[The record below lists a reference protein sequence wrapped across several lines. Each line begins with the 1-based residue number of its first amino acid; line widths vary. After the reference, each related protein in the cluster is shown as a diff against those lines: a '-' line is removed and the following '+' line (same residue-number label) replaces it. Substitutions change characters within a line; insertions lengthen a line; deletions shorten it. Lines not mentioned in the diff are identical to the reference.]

1 MDIRKVKKLIELL
14 QESGISE
21 IEVHEGEESVRITSH
36 HMASAPQTVVQMPQA
51 NVQAPVMIP
60 RASAQ
65 ENVDPA
71 LMQNA
76 PETPLPA
83 ADEGHI
89 IKSPMV
95 GIFYSSSSPDTPGFV
110 EIGQTVEKGDILC
123 IIEAMKIMNQIEAD
137 VTGVVSKVYV
147 ENGEPIEYGQPLFAI
162 K

>member
-14 QESGISE
+14 KESGISE
-21 IEVHEGEESVRITSH
+21 IEVHEGEESVRITNH
-36 HMASAPQTVVQMPQA
+36 HMTSAQQTVVQMPQA
-51 NVQAPVMIP
+51 NIQTPVLIPQGSVDSAP
-60 RASAQ
+60 
-65 ENVDPA
+65 
-71 LMQNA
+71 MQNA

-83 ADEGHI
+83 VDEGHI

-95 GIFYSSSSPDTPGFV
+95 GIFYSSPSPDTPGFV

>member
-14 QESGISE
+14 QESGVSE
-21 IEVHEGEESVRITSH
+21 IEVHEGEESVRITNH
-36 HMASAPQTVVQMPQA
+36 HMTSAHQTVVQMPQA
-51 NVQAPVMIP
+51 NVQ
-60 RASAQ
+60 

-71 LMQNA
+71 PMQNA

-83 ADEGHI
+83 IDEGHI

-110 EIGQTVEKGDILC
+110 EIGQTVEKGDVLC

-137 VTGVVSKVYV
+137 AAGRVSAIQV
-147 ENGEPIEYGQPLFAI
+147 ENGDPVEFGQVLFI
-162 K
+162 IT

>member
-36 HMASAPQTVVQMPQA
+36 HMSNAQQAVVQAPQVPVAIPQA
-51 NVQAPVMIP
+51 NVDSAP
-60 RASAQ
+60 
-65 ENVDPA
+65 
-71 LMQNA
+71 MQNA
-76 PETPLPA
+76 PETPLPVV
-83 ADEGHI
+83 DEGHV

-95 GIFYSSSSPDTPGFV
+95 GIFYSSASPDVPTFV
-110 EIGQTVEKGDILC
+110 EIGQTVEKGEVLC
-123 IIEAMKIMNQIEAD
+123 IIEAMKIMNQIEAETSR
-137 VTGVVSKVYV
+137 VLSKIYV

>member
-36 HMASAPQTVVQMPQA
+36 HMTDAQQAVVQAPQA
-51 NVQAPVMIP
+51 NVQAPVAVP
-60 RASAQ
+60 QA
-65 ENVDPA
+65 NVDSAP
-71 LMQNA
+71 MQNA
-76 PETPLPA
+76 PEIPLPA
-83 ADEGHI
+83 VDEGHV

-95 GIFYSSSSPDTPGFV
+95 GIFYSSASPDVPAFV
-110 EIGQTVEKGDILC
+110 EIGQTVDKGDVLC
-123 IIEAMKIMNQIEAD
+123 IVEAMKIMNQIEAD
-137 VTGVVSKVYV
+137 ISGVLSKIYV

>member
-21 IEVHEGEESVRITSH
+21 IEIHEGEESVRITSH
-36 HMASAPQTVVQMPQA
+36 HISDAQQAVVQASQVPVAIPQA
-51 NVQAPVMIP
+51 NVDSAP
-60 RASAQ
+60 
-65 ENVDPA
+65 
-71 LMQNA
+71 MQNA

-83 ADEGHI
+83 VDEGHI

-95 GIFYSSSSPDTPGFV
+95 GIFYSSASPDVPAFV
-110 EIGQTVEKGDILC
+110 EIGQTVEKGEVLC

-137 VTGVVSKVYV
+137 TSGVLSKIYV

>member
-36 HMASAPQTVVQMPQA
+36 HMVSAPQTVVQIPQA
-51 NVQAPVMIP
+51 NVPAIV
-60 RASAQ
+60 Q
-65 ENVDPA
+65 ENVNPA
-71 LMQNA
+71 PMQNA

-83 ADEGHI
+83 VDEGHI

-95 GIFYSSSSPDTPGFV
+95 GIFYSSPSPDTPGFV
-110 EIGQTVEKGDILC
+110 EIGQTVEKGDVLC

-147 ENGEPIEYGQPLFAI
+147 ENGEPIEYGQPLVAI

>member
-36 HMASAPQTVVQMPQA
+36 HMSNAQQTVLQAQQASVAIPPASVQTNVDSAP
-51 NVQAPVMIP
+51 
-60 RASAQ
+60 
-65 ENVDPA
+65 
-71 LMQNA
+71 MQNA

-83 ADEGHI
+83 VVEGHI

-95 GIFYSSSSPDTPGFV
+95 GIFYSSASPDVPAFV
-110 EIGQTVEKGDILC
+110 EIGQTVEKGEVLC

-137 VTGVVSKVYV
+137 TSGVLSKIYV
-147 ENGEPIEYGQPLFAI
+147 ENGEPIEYGQPLFVI

>member
-36 HMASAPQTVVQMPQA
+36 HMASAPQTVVQTA
-51 NVQAPVMIP
+51 QAPVMIP
-60 RASAQ
+60 QASVQ
-65 ENVDPA
+65 EGVDPA
-71 LMQNA
+71 PMQNA
-76 PETPLPA
+76 PEIPLPA
-83 ADEGHI
+83 VDEGHI